1 MVHIMSFDFLNM
13 PLAWVLEQLSKLVNG
28 SFAGAV
34 FLFTLL
40 INLALLPLSVKS
52 QKASVDQI
60 RLKPKLD
67 SIKEQCGDD
76 QNKYRMETQ
85 RIYQEENVKMGG
97 GCLPLIIRMIL
108 MLSIYTVILSP
119 ITYMTGVEKTQIEN
133 ITTGINEGV
142 AELKKQDSEKYGE
155 FIDKLD
161 WQEKSN
167 ARNNELAIVSI
178 VRSEEKMKLLE
189 EMLPEKQFEKI
200 EEDIKEVAAKDS
212 ETNIDYTLVSEKIN
226 LTETPKFS
234 VNIVKA
240 FKPIWLMPIIAFLA
254 QMLTSVLSTL
264 MQKKNNPDAP
274 TMAGMMLTMP
284 LISLFIGF
292 ALPGGVTFYW
302 ACSSLIGGFIQLAIQ
317 NFYGPHK
324 MLARTRSKE
333 LAKQCDE
340 EAKMLKKLSSDTEK

>member
-1 MVHIMSFDFLNM
+1 MFDFLNV
-13 PLAWVLEQLSKLVNG
+13 PLAWILELLSRLVNG

-40 INLALLPLSVKS
+40 INLVMLPLSIKS
-52 QKASVDQI
+52 QRASVDQI

-97 GCLPLIIRMIL
+97 GCLPLIIRMVL
-108 MLSIYTVILSP
+108 MLSIYSVILSP
-119 ITYMTGVEKTQIEN
+119 ITYMTGVEKSQIEN
-133 ITTGINEGV
+133 ITTGINAGV
-142 AELKKQDSEKYGE
+142 AELKEQDKEGYKD
-155 FIDKLD
+155 FIDELG
-161 WQEKSN
+161 WSEKSN
-167 ARNNELAIVSI
+167 ARNNELAIVDI
-178 VRSEEKMKLLE
+178 VRNEEKMALLE
-189 EMLPEKQFEKI
+189 ETLPEKQYKKI
-200 EEDIKEVAAKDS
+200 EADIKEVEKKDK
-212 ETNIDYTLVSEKIN
+212 ETNVNYTLISEKIN

-234 VNIVKA
+234 INIFKA
-240 FKPIWLMPIIAFLA
+240 FKPIWLMPIIAFMA
-254 QMLTSVLSTL
+254 QMLTSVLSML
-264 MQKKNNPDAP
+264 MQKKNNPEAP
-274 TMAGMMLTMP
+274 TMSGMLLTMP

-324 MLARTRSKE
+324 MLARIRSKE
-333 LAKQCDE
+333 LANCCE
-340 EAKMLKKLSSDTEK
+340 EELKMMKKLSSAGEE